1 LAGRGRRV
9 RDRGAPPDR
18 GRPLLSWLRLKTE
31 EAKTAFR
38 PGEILAGTVDWQLD
52 GPAKRGAAVELRLLW
67 FTQGRGTPDTALVE
81 TVRFEA
87 PEVTDRRD
95 FRFRLPAGPYSF
107 EGKLIT
113 LAWALEAV
121 IAGAVLGRL
130 EITVS
135 PTGEPV
141 RLR

>member
-1 LAGRGRRV
+1 MRVFSTELRQKAGKQVFARDRTGRKPKFTARRSFLAGNFAASLPV
-9 RDRGAPPDR
+9 LPYALDSHYHHQTADVI
-18 GRPLLSWLRLKTE
+18 TE
-31 EAKTAFR
+31 
-38 PGEILAGTVDWQLD
+38 PHVYDD
-52 GPAKRGAAVELRLLW
+52 GC
-67 FTQGRGTPDTALVE
+67 
-81 TVRFEA
+81 
-87 PEVTDRRD
+87 
-95 FRFRLPAGPYSF
+95 FRLPAGPYSF

>member
-1 LAGRGRRV
+1 M
-9 RDRGAPPDR
+9 
-18 GRPLLSWLRLKTE
+18 
-31 EAKTAFR
+31 
-38 PGEILAGTVDWQLD
+38 
-52 GPAKRGAAVELRLLW
+52 
-67 FTQGRGTPDTALVE
+67 
-81 TVRFEA
+81 
-87 PEVTDRRD
+87 TDRRD